1 MAKGV
6 PHYFKS
12 GRLHTGKMH
21 KMPNGEL
28 HSCKTQT
35 ASIQKL
41 YHLNELPKMI
51 QKKIKARM
59 KA

>member
-21 KMPNGEL
+21 KMSNGQL
-28 HSCKTQT
+28 HSGKTHT
-35 ASIQKL
+35 ANSQRL
-41 YHLNELPKMI
+41 YHLNELPKSVK
-51 QKKIKARM
+51 KKIKARM